1 MVVAIDGPAG
11 AGKSS
16 IAERCSA
23 ELGFTYLNSGAIY
36 RAVTWKALEQGLEDA
51 PDERIAEIAEA
62 LRLQYR
68 DGRLIVDGEPRDA
81 QLHSDRVDRH
91 VARHSAIATVR
102 EMVNRR
108 LREIADGAHVV
119 VEGRDITT
127 VVFPNADVKIYL
139 DASVETRAQRR
150 WQQQR
155 DQAGRQ
161 GGPHG
166 ETPALQEIAERIRER
181 DEADRKKTTGSLKQS
196 PDAIYLDTS
205 LLTIDEVC
213 EKVIATIRNT
223 REYQELQS

>member
-36 RAVTWKALEQGLEDA
+36 RAVTWKALELGVQDA
-51 PDERIAEIAEA
+51 PDERIVEIAQS
-62 LRLQYR
+62 LQLQYQ
-68 DGRLIVDGEPRDA
+68 GGKLLVDGEPRGD
-81 QLHSDRVDRH
+81 QLHTDRVDRH
-91 VARHSAIATVR
+91 VARHSAIPAVR

-108 LREIADGAHVV
+108 LRQIADGANVM

-139 DASVETRAQRR
+139 DASVETRARRR
-150 WQQQR
+150 WEQQR
-155 DQAGRQ
+155 AQASGNGGR
-161 GGPHG
+161 
-166 ETPALQEIAERIRER
+166 EDDTPTLEQIAERIRER
-181 DEADRKKTTGSLKQS
+181 DEADRKKAAGSLKQAA
-196 PDAIYLDTS
+196 DAVYLDTS

-213 EKVIATIRNT
+213 ERVIATIRNT